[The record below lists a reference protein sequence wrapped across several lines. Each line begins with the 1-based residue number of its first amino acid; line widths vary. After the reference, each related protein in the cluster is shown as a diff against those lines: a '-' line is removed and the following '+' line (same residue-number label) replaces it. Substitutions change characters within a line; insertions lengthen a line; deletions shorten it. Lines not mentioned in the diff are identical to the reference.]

1 MTEGD
6 LQMKKA
12 LVWLWDHFDDALT
25 FIMFIGLFLT
35 VFLQLLLRATPK
47 GGFVWTEEL
56 SRLFLMYA
64 CFASLPR
71 VLKKREELKLTM
83 LVDRLNH
90 RQKQTFDIV
99 VQIISIATFLFL
111 IYWGIQ
117 TMKFQAGNIMPAM
130 RFSMA
135 WMYVA
140 FPISMAGGAVRA
152 VQMIVEDVKNLKEEA
167 KA

>member
-1 MTEGD
+1 
-6 LQMKKA
+6 MKKA
-12 LVWLWDHFDDALT
+12 LVWLWNHFDDALT
-25 FIMFIGLFLT
+25 FIMFLGLFLT
-35 VFLQLLLRATPK
+35 VLLQLALRATPK

-90 RQKQTFDIV
+90 KQKQIFDII
-99 VQIISIATFLFL
+99 VQLISIVTFLFL
-111 IYWGIQ
+111 VYWGLK
-117 TMKFQAGNIMPAM
+117 TMEFQAGNIMPAM

-135 WMYVA
+135 WMYMA
-140 FPISMAGGAVRA
+140 FPISMAGGAIRA
-152 VQMIVEDVKNLKEEA
+152 AQMIVEDVKRLNKEE

>member
-1 MTEGD
+1 
-6 LQMKKA
+6 MKKA

-25 FIMFIGLFLT
+25 FIMFMGLFLT
-35 VFLQLLLRATPK
+35 VLFQLVMRVAFN

-83 LVDRLNH
+83 FIDRLDY
-90 RQKQTFDIV
+90 RKKQIFDIV
-99 VQIISIATFLFL
+99 VQVISIVAFVFLV
-111 IYWGIQ
+111 YWGVK
-117 TMKFQAGNIMPAM
+117 TMEFQAGNIMPAM

-140 FPISMAGGAVRA
+140 FPLSMAGGIIRA
-152 VQMIVEDVKNLKEEA
+152 VQMIVEDLKNMKEEA
-167 KA
+167 KV

>member
-1 MTEGD
+1 M
-6 LQMKKA
+6 
-12 LVWLWDHFDDALT
+12 
-25 FIMFIGLFLT
+25 
-35 VFLQLLLRATPK
+35 
-47 GGFVWTEEL
+47 WTEEL

-90 RQKQTFDIV
+90 KQKQIFDII
-99 VQIISIATFLFL
+99 VQLISIVTFLFL
-111 IYWGIQ
+111 VYWGLK
-117 TMKFQAGNIMPAM
+117 TMEFQAGNIMPAM

-135 WMYVA
+135 WMYIA
-140 FPISMAGGAVRA
+140 FPISMAGGAIRA
-152 VQMIVEDVKNLKEEA
+152 AQMIVEDVKRLNKEE

>member
-1 MTEGD
+1 
-6 LQMKKA
+6 MKKA
-12 LVWLWDHFDDALT
+12 LAWLWNHFDDALT
-25 FIMFIGLFLT
+25 FIMFLGLFLT
-35 VFLQLLLRATPK
+35 VLLQLALRATPK

-90 RQKQTFDIV
+90 KQKQIFDII
-99 VQIISIATFLFL
+99 VQLISIVTFLFL
-111 IYWGIQ
+111 VYWGLK
-117 TMKFQAGNIMPAM
+117 TMEFQAGNIMPAM

-135 WMYVA
+135 WMYMA
-140 FPISMAGGAVRA
+140 FPISMAGGAIRA
-152 VQMIVEDVKNLKEEA
+152 AQMIVEDVKRLNKEE

>member
-1 MTEGD
+1 
-6 LQMKKA
+6 MKKA
-12 LVWLWDHFDDALT
+12 LVWLWDHFDDTLT
-25 FIMFIGLFLT
+25 FIMFMGLFLT
-35 VFLQLLLRATPK
+35 VLFQLVMRVAFN

-83 LVDRLNH
+83 FIDRLDY
-90 RQKQTFDIV
+90 RKKQIFDIV
-99 VQIISIATFLFL
+99 VQVISIVAFVFLV
-111 IYWGIQ
+111 YWGVK
-117 TMKFQAGNIMPAM
+117 TMEFQAGNIMPAM

-140 FPISMAGGAVRA
+140 FPLSMAGGIIRA
-152 VQMIVEDVKNLKEEA
+152 VQMIVEDLKNMKEEA
-167 KA
+167 KV

>member
-1 MTEGD
+1 
-6 LQMKKA
+6 MKKA
-12 LVWLWDHFDDALT
+12 LVWLWNHFDDALT
-25 FIMFIGLFLT
+25 FIMFLGLFLT
-35 VFLQLLLRATPK
+35 VLLQLALRATPK

-90 RQKQTFDIV
+90 KQKQIFDII
-99 VQIISIATFLFL
+99 VQLISIVTFLFL
-111 IYWGIQ
+111 VYWGLK
-117 TMKFQAGNIMPAM
+117 TMEFQAGNIMPAM

-135 WMYVA
+135 WMYIA
-140 FPISMAGGAVRA
+140 FPISMAGGAIRA
-152 VQMIVEDVKNLKEEA
+152 AQMIVEDVKRLNKEE